1 MFTFVF
7 TRRRYII
14 NGIHYFVSEVHI
26 EYLYLQEKRRGMSYF
41 LTVYIQDT
49 EKIVLPSRYSFKEFG
64 IYLKF
69 SERRGFEP
77 LVRLLVR
84 FISNEVLSAT
94 QSSLH
99 SQCTIVYIVK
109 QGFPQGIFFH
119 ALQDSNLRHQV
130 LETCVLPTELRTH
143 NNMLIYYFCKTVRSD
158 RIRTCDHIV
167 PNDVRY
173 QTALHSDM
181 FYVLEQQMCA
191 I

>member
-14 NGIHYFVSEVHI
+14 NGIHYFISEVHI
-26 EYLYLQEKRRGMSYF
+26 EYLYLQEKRRGISYF

-64 IYLKF
+64 ICLNL

-109 QGFPQGIFFH
+109 QGFPQEIFFH

-130 LETCVLPTELRTH
+130 LETCVLPTELRTLQTEATH
-143 NNMLIYYFCKTVRSD
+143 PKFIKHL
-158 RIRTCDHIV
+158 
-167 PNDVRY
+167 DV
-173 QTALHSDM
+173 
-181 FYVLEQQMCA
+181 
-191 I
+191 